1 MKRVF
6 ISLFLIFFTL
16 LFAVAEEVCG
26 DNVMRFYRMAVPVT
40 HSAYEED
47 FDEQY
52 ERVIDF
58 WRSTEEFM
66 NRVFVPLGYCFDII
80 EDERLVMSKRNSI
93 DDDYYSAVSY
103 GTELLNA
110 AVGASFYDI
119 GMWVTHRPLGSENT
133 GLSVV
138 GGAFNIGTRASGYA
152 ESDPWVVA
160 HEIAHLLGADHT
172 TDGSLMDVGGNFL
185 SVESIKKIRRATLDN
200 NSSYYSD
207 EARTQLVGA
216 NGGGYYVY
224 GEKVQNSAPRFNE
237 KAMKSSYRVPQGA
250 CLSIEAFV
258 VDDENDRIAYAV
270 DSEYFAILAPSVNSI
285 VDYRPRY
292 SADIFYDDYFY
303 PVSGTDIPSM
313 SPGKYSLKIVANDLP
328 KNDDYSYLLLKE
340 SPFYSLY
347 AQWLADVQIVAG
359 EPFNVGI
366 VAERTAY
373 SPGEEITLRWGV
385 NSNYFT
391 SDSRLRVMLSD
402 DYGESFKYLLADS
415 VPALDGEC
423 KVSLPDLYIGEKSV
437 DFITAQR
444 VMRAGI
450 IRLEEI
456 GGAAYTLT
464 CLTPEN
470 GGGFTLDGTYIAPDP
485 EPEPPAPEPEIPAPE
500 PEIPQPEPEIPEQPE
515 ITTSVGGVRLSQRAT
530 VYDICGRVVARSLDE
545 SLSLPAGL
553 YIVDGKKVIVK

>member
-16 LFAVAEEVCG
+16 LSAVAEEIYG

-40 HSAYEED
+40 LSAYEED

-52 ERVIDF
+52 DSVINF
-58 WRSTEEFM
+58 WRSTEEYV
-66 NRVFVPLGYCFDII
+66 NRVFVPLGYCFDVI

-110 AVGASFYDI
+110 VVGASFYDI
-119 GMWVTHRPLGSENT
+119 GMWVTYRPLGSENT
-133 GLSVV
+133 GLSIV

-160 HEIAHLLGADHT
+160 HEVAHLLGADHT
-172 TDGSLMDVGGNFL
+172 ADGSLMDVGGNFL

-224 GEKVQNSAPRFNE
+224 GEKVQNSAPRFDE
-237 KAMKSSYRVPQGA
+237 KAMKSNYRIPQGA
-250 CLSIEAFV
+250 CLAIEASV

-328 KNDDYSYLLLKE
+328 ENDDYSYLLLKE

-366 VAERTAY
+366 VAERTVY
-373 SPGEEITLRWGV
+373 SPGEEVTLRWGV

-423 KVSLPDLYIGEKSV
+423 KVSLPDVYVGEKSV

-553 YIVDGKKVIVK
+553 YVVDGRKIIVK